1 MKKLFIL
8 KDCISGFYKI
18 TDSSI
23 KLTALLSLM
32 ILLLGI
38 PTPAQTPI
46 KLFSTGYGP
55 EDIVIDSLN
64 SPPRLLVSCASRR
77 PQYPRY
83 GEIEAIDPV
92 KGTRLVLKRTG
103 EPAGLVFKPH
113 GISLVTAGE
122 VEYLYVIS
130 HNDAKGEHP
139 IIRYQIDNDS
149 LIFVEKLDSRLL
161 VSPNALQAYPDGSLV
176 VCNDAAVRGD
186 LKETIFKQ
194 KKGNILYYDGRGNW
208 SIIANKLGMPAGLA
222 GFGNKIFVSATTEN
236 KLYSFVLNDG
246 QLSQKTVLAEIKGP
260 DNIRF
265 AHGKLI
271 TTSHSKLLK
280 FAAHVKN
287 TSRNSPSIVLSIDTM
302 TGKVA
307 RLFYDNGKLISTASV
322 AVILNNQ
329 LIIGQI
335 FEPFIG
341 ISNQIS
347 VK

>member
-1 MKKLFIL
+1 MSNWHLLSFCKPEY
-8 KDCISGFYKI
+8 YKI
-18 TDSSI
+18 ADSSI
-23 KLTALLSLM
+23 KLTALLCLLM
-32 ILLLGI
+32 FPGS
-38 PTPAQTPI
+38 PAPAQTPI
-46 KLFSTGYGP
+46 TLIPTGYGP
-55 EDIVIDSLN
+55 EDIVIDSMS

-77 PQYPRY
+77 PEYPLY
-83 GEIEAIDPV
+83 GEIEAIDPAR
-92 KGTRLVLKRTG
+92 GTRLVMKRTG
-103 EPAGLVFKPH
+103 EPAGLVFRPH
-113 GISLVTAGE
+113 GISIVTAGE
-122 VEYLYVIS
+122 IQYLLVIS

-161 VSPNALQAYPDGSLV
+161 VSPNALQAYPDGSVV

-194 KKGNILYYDGRGNW
+194 KKGNILNYDGRGNW

-236 KLYSFVLNDG
+236 KMYSYDLNDG
-246 QLSQKTVLAEIKGP
+246 QLTGKAVLAKIKGP

-265 AHGKLI
+265 DHGILL

-280 FAAHVKN
+280 FAAHAKN
-287 TSRNSPSIVLSIDTM
+287 TLRKSPSIVLSIDTR
-302 TGKVA
+302 TGKVS
-307 RLFYDNGKLISTASV
+307 RLFFDSGKLISTASV

-341 ISNQIS
+341 ISN
-347 VK
+347 